1 MLRRT
6 KIVATIGPATED
18 PKVLDKLI
26 EAGLDVVRLNFSHDK
41 HEVHLRRAET
51 VRERAK
57 AHEREISII
66 ADLQGPKIRIGKF
79 KTGRITLR
87 EGDMF
92 VLDVDH
98 PLETGT
104 QERVGVTY
112 KTLPQDVDRG
122 VTLLLD
128 DGRIVLWVDNVDG
141 NAVTC
146 RVVVGGELSNSK
158 GINRQGGGLTAKAL
172 TDKDREDIRVAAQ
185 MRADYVAISF
195 PRSADDVHEARQLL
209 RAAGGHG
216 GIIAKIERAEAV
228 RNIESIIDA
237 ADAIMIARG
246 DLGVEMGDAAVPPI
260 QKRLI
265 RMARQR
271 NKVSIT
277 ATQMME
283 SMIENAIPTRAEVSD
298 VANAVIDG
306 TDAVMLSAE
315 TAAGKHPVAAVMAMD
330 RVCRVAEQEPEVISS
345 AHRME
350 LTFKRAD
357 EAIAM
362 AAMYTANHL
371 AVKAIAALTESGST
385 VLWMSRI
392 SSAVPIYA
400 LTSQVETRRKV
411 SLYRGVYPVAFEVT
425 TSDHATVNKEAID
438 ELRRRGTVR
447 DGDLVIITKGDL
459 TGVMGG
465 TNAMKIAMVGNLPE
479 F

>member
-57 AHEREISII
+57 AHEREIGII

-172 TDKDREDIRVAAQ
+172 TDKDLDDIRVAAQ

-195 PRSADDVHEARQLL
+195 PRSADDVHEA
-209 RAAGGHG
+209 
-216 GIIAKIERAEAV
+216 
-228 RNIESIIDA
+228 
-237 ADAIMIARG
+237 
-246 DLGVEMGDAAVPPI
+246 
-260 QKRLI
+260 
-265 RMARQR
+265 
-271 NKVSIT
+271 
-277 ATQMME
+277 
-283 SMIENAIPTRAEVSD
+283 
-298 VANAVIDG
+298 
-306 TDAVMLSAE
+306 
-315 TAAGKHPVAAVMAMD
+315 
-330 RVCRVAEQEPEVISS
+330 
-345 AHRME
+345 
-350 LTFKRAD
+350 
-357 EAIAM
+357 
-362 AAMYTANHL
+362 
-371 AVKAIAALTESGST
+371 
-385 VLWMSRI
+385 
-392 SSAVPIYA
+392 
-400 LTSQVETRRKV
+400 
-411 SLYRGVYPVAFEVT
+411 
-425 TSDHATVNKEAID
+425 
-438 ELRRRGTVR
+438 
-447 DGDLVIITKGDL
+447 
-459 TGVMGG
+459 
-465 TNAMKIAMVGNLPE
+465 
-479 F
+479 